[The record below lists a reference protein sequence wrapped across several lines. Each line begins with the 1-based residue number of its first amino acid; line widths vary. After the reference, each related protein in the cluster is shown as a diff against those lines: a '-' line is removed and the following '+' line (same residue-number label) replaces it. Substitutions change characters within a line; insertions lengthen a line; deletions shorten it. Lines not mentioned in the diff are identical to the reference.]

1 MKSPTLKDYLL
12 LSALSLIWA
21 SAFFNIKI
29 ATYSYGPITIACL
42 RILFGAIPVIL
53 LCMYQR
59 IKIEAFSKDWKWFAA
74 IGFINLVIPFFL
86 IAYGVQKVQSNL
98 AAILM
103 SSTPISATI
112 LAHIYTDKEKINF
125 YKIIGILLGFSGI
138 VYLFSDNLLIT
149 KDNFFSALMILL
161 GSTFYVIGG
170 ILTLKISHKKN
181 ETKFLED
188 LECID
193 IGCGGGILSERLSR
207 LGARVTGIDASESS
221 INVAKEHSFKSRLEI
236 DYKCLTTSELLRS
249 KINNFLNKF
258 DIVIASEVIEHVNER
273 KIFLSD
279 VSKLSRS
286 GGLIV
291 FTTINKSFLGIL
303 LGKFFAENILKVV
316 PLNTHDPNK
325 FISPQKLTSEA
336 EKHNIILDNF
346 VGFVP
351 TLKINNIL
359 KKEFGDFRLSSNID
373 VNYGAAGIRL

>member
-1 MKSPTLKDYLL
+1 MTNTVDEREIEQFSL
-12 LSALSLIWA
+12 LSNKWWDKS
-21 SAFFNIKI
+21 
-29 ATYSYGPITIACL
+29 GP
-42 RILFGAIPVIL
+42 
-53 LCMYQR
+53 
-59 IKIEAFSKDWKWFAA
+59 
-74 IGFINLVIPFFL
+74 
-86 IAYGVQKVQSNL
+86 
-98 AAILM
+98 
-103 SSTPISATI
+103 
-112 LAHIYTDKEKINF
+112 
-125 YKIIGILLGFSGI
+125 
-138 VYLFSDNLLIT
+138 
-149 KDNFFSALMILL
+149 FSALHKLSNARIEFIKNNA
-161 GSTFYVIGG
+161 SRI
-170 ILTLKISHKKN
+170 ISHKN
-181 ETKFLED
+181 LEAKFLEGIK
-188 LECID
+188 CID

-249 KINNFLNKF
+249 KKDKFLNKF

-279 VSKLSRS
+279 ISKLSRS

-316 PLNTHDPNK
+316 PKNTHDPNK
-325 FISPQKLTSEA
+325 FISPQKLSSEA
-336 EKHNIILDNF
+336 EEHNIILDNF